1 MTVHSNEK
9 KPMSYSGRFCWYWQ
23 ITFYESLKSVDVEE
37 INIHQP
43 QQNIDQ
49 SDDRFFVVWDSTI
62 GKLGTVR
69 YWMAGK
75 WNLQNKYS
83 LLWKKVN
90 LQILLHV
97 EVNNSR

>member
-49 SDDRFFVVWDSTI
+49 SDDRFFVVWDSTEI
-62 GKLGTVR
+62 KLGLVNWVWSDTEWQENETCR
-69 YWMAGK
+69 INILFYGK
-75 WNLQNKYS
+75 K
-83 LLWKKVN
+83 
-90 LQILLHV
+90 
-97 EVNNSR
+97 